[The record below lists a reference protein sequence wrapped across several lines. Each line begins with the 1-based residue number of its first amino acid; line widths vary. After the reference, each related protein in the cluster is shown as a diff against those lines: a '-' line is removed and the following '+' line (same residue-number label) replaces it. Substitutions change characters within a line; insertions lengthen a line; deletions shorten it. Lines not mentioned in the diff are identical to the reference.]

1 MEHVVVSVI
10 GVQKDV
16 YGEENRI
23 ESVNIGRYYRKNGVD
38 YIIYQD
44 KDLSED
50 AIDVTTMLKVYPDH
64 VVLVR
69 TGSMEQKQEFR
80 LGEKS
85 HSTYVTPFGTMQL
98 AVLTKEMD
106 VTIGVVSG
114 AIDISYELEV
124 NGQWQSENT
133 LSINVREGQNCGH

>member
-1 MEHVVVSVI
+1 MEYVVVTVI
-10 GVQKDV
+10 GAQKDV

-23 ESVNIGRYYRKNGVD
+23 ESVNIGHYYRKNGID

-44 KDLSED
+44 RELAE
-50 AIDVTTMLKVYPDH
+50 AALDVTTMLKVYPDH

-69 TGSMEQKQEFR
+69 MGGLEQKQEFR

-85 HSTYVTPFGTMQL
+85 HSTYATPFGTMQL
-98 AVLTKEMD
+98 AVLTKGMD
-106 VTIGVVSG
+106 VTFGVASA
-114 AIDISYELEV
+114 AIDICYELEV